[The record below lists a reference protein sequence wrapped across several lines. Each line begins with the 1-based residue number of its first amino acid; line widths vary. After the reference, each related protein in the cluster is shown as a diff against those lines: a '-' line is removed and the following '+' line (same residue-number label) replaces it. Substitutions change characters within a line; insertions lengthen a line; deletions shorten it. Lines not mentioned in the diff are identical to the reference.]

1 VQSLAQEVIDLTR
14 EFVVLCGEVTVLLVE
29 QHDEVFEPRDLLGES
44 LSFFDGD
51 HRGSSAP

>member
-1 VQSLAQEVIDLTR
+1 MQSLAQEVIDLTR